1 MKPEYDKLLED
12 PMLAFSGLYKE
23 NCADLIVEC
32 QVFSEGRPLA
42 LPVTTCYKAFSSR
55 WK

>member
-1 MKPEYDKLLED
+1 
-12 PMLAFSGLYKE
+12 MLAFSGLYQE

-42 LPVTTCYKAFSSR
+42 LPVTTSYKAFSSR
-55 WK
+55 WRYLINQSWII